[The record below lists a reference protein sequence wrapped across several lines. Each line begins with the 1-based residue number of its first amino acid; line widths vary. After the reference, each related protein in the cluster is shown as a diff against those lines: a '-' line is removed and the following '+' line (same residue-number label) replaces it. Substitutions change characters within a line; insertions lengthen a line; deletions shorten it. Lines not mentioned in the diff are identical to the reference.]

1 MQFGLWFEPEM
12 INFDSETARAHP
24 EWIMA
29 TGDRWPIPSRHQQ
42 VINLGMPEC
51 YDYVRDALMAMLDEY
66 KISYIKWDHNRDLID
81 AGTAPSGRPGVHE
94 QTLAFYRMVAELK
107 AAYPGLEIES
117 CSSGGARVDLGV
129 LAYAD
134 RIWVSDCI
142 DPLDRQQMNR
152 WTTQL
157 VPPELMGSHIAS
169 GLSYTTGRHH
179 TLSFRA
185 VTAIFGH
192 LGVEWD
198 LAAASSS
205 SWPIWLSGSPS
216 SRTTGRCSWAVTWCA
231 LDLADQSVQV
241 HGVVTP
247 DRSAA
252 IFAVASLA
260 QPDVTHWVGFGSPA
274 WNRTGS
280 TGCDH
285 C

>member
-1 MQFGLWFEPEM
+1 
-12 INFDSETARAHP
+12 
-24 EWIMA
+24 
-29 TGDRWPIPSRHQQ
+29 
-42 VINLGMPEC
+42 
-51 YDYVRDALMAMLDEY
+51 MLDEY

-81 AGTAPSGRPGVHE
+81 AGTAPSGRPGVHA

-107 AAYPGLEIES
+107 AAHPGLEIES

-169 GLSYTTGRHH
+169 GLSHTTGRSHD
-179 TLSFRA
+179 LSFRA

-198 LAAASSS
+198 LAAASEEELADLAEWIAFFKDHRPLLLGGDLVRTDLDDPSIQVQGVS
-205 SWPIWLSGSPS
+205 PRSVRGDLRDRVARPVRRHALGSAPAPWSATGPGLPGAAVDDRHATAGTVAAAVVGGHRRAGVLRRRSGSAGGDGPGARPGAGLPDHGGAS
-216 SRTTGRCSWAVTWCA
+216 HEQGGR
-231 LDLADQSVQV
+231 
-241 HGVVTP
+241 P
-247 DRSAA
+247 
-252 IFAVASLA
+252 
-260 QPDVTHWVGFGSPA
+260 P
-274 WNRTGS
+274 
-280 TGCDH
+280 
-285 C
+285 